1 MYIYLT
7 RERTY
12 IIKLIEDI
20 TRARGEEMANQK
32 RGATP

>member
-1 MYIYLT
+1 MYTYTT
-7 RERTY
+7 RARTY

-20 TRARGEEMANQK
+20 TRARGEETANQK